1 MVQATV
7 MMKDGEVKQVTANDF
22 GQLFAS
28 LKDTDF
34 VAVKGKTIK
43 EEGANQNEAVRD

>member
-7 MMKDGEVKQVTANDF
+7 KMKSGEVKVVTANDF

-43 EEGANQNEAVRD
+43 EEGAKQYETV